1 LKDKRLHSFIKFA
14 AFVCEYAC
22 ICSRTNVCKHGQLK
36 YLGEV
41 AISTFSV
48 PRASGGAHQTKELEK
63 APISGCV
70 ALAPMLRAISASSF
84 DRLQPKVPGLQL
96 IKASLPLSAES
107 SECEEQ
113 RQRALKHLAHVP
125 NTEQR
130 SSGYLLNS
138 LGIKDPERAT
148 SSFKTK
154 TLRSPY
160 EQESCPSLI
169 DQQLRL
175 LARGGQP
182 GASAG
187 TGAAATVAIRAMGCC
202 SCALSSGLSTFSP
215 SKARVV
221 PKQSVG
227 GGGGGR
233 EGEGCR
239 NSVLGAATGSGGERR
254 AVGVDANGGEDSGLV
269 TVQEERES
277 GANWGFGWSTHG
289 QAKILKKSPLQS
301 DFTW

>member
-1 LKDKRLHSFIKFA
+1 M
-14 AFVCEYAC
+14 FVH
-22 ICSRTNVCKHGQLK
+22 THVCKPGQLK

-48 PRASGGAHQTKELEK
+48 PRASGGALQTRELEK
-63 APISGCV
+63 APISGGV
-70 ALAPMLRAISASSF
+70 ALAPMLRAVSASSF

-96 IKASLPLSAES
+96 IKASLPLSSES
-107 SECEEQ
+107 RECEEQ
-113 RQRALKHLAHVP
+113 RQRALQHLVHVP

-148 SSFKTK
+148 SSFKTM
-154 TLRSPY
+154 TLRNPY

-187 TGAAATVAIRAMGCC
+187 IGAAATVAMGNPVNL
-202 SCALSSGLSTFSP
+202 ATFAP

-221 PKQSVG
+221 PKQSVRGGGGG

-233 EGEGCR
+233 Y
-239 NSVLGAATGSGGERR
+239 SVHGAAAGSGGERC
-254 AVGVDANGGEDSGLV
+254 AMGVEAGGGEDSGLV

-277 GANWGFGWSTHG
+277 GANWGFGWSSHG
-289 QAKILKKSPLQS
+289 QATILKSP
-301 DFTW
+301 TE

>member
-1 LKDKRLHSFIKFA
+1 V
-14 AFVCEYAC
+14 AFVCEKAC
-22 ICSRTNVCKHGQLK
+22 ICSHTNVCKHGQLK

-96 IKASLPLSAES
+96 IKASLPLSSES

-154 TLRSPY
+154 TLRNPY

-187 TGAAATVAIRAMGCC
+187 TGAAATVAMGN
-202 SCALSSGLSTFSP
+202 LSTFSP

-233 EGEGCR
+233 EGEGGR
-239 NSVLGAATGSGGERR
+239 NSVLGAATGSGRGRR
-254 AVGVDANGGEDSGLV
+254 AVGVDAGGGEDFGLV

-289 QAKILKKSPLQS
+289 QAKTLKSPLQS

>member
-1 LKDKRLHSFIKFA
+1 MSLYVCGYLHTLVPLWIYEYRKLNEFIHSLRLRLSYVTKHM
-14 AFVCEYAC
+14 FVH
-22 ICSRTNVCKHGQLK
+22 THVCKPGQLK

-154 TLRSPY
+154 TLRNPY

-169 DQQLRL
+169 EI
-175 LARGGQP
+175 G
-182 GASAG
+182 
-187 TGAAATVAIRAMGCC
+187 RAH
-202 SCALSSGLSTFSP
+202 
-215 SKARVV
+215 V
-221 PKQSVG
+221 
-227 GGGGGR
+227 
-233 EGEGCR
+233 
-239 NSVLGAATGSGGERR
+239 
-254 AVGVDANGGEDSGLV
+254 
-269 TVQEERES
+269 
-277 GANWGFGWSTHG
+277 
-289 QAKILKKSPLQS
+289 
-301 DFTW
+301 